1 MLTTFQLRVMFS
13 LEFCISWK
21 HRCVAQCRTRASDVI
36 FPTFIYSSIYWTP
49 CKQISD
55 AWFPSSSPPPSL
67 SHLPPCTIP
76 LLMCHSNFGVQDVSS
91 RKRMCFFCV
100 AYLRTPPPLLCYA
113 LTFFPSF
120 IFREHI
126 AAFQL
131 YNHRQPIWTRWW
143 VFFSTSCPF
152 SSDTSQS
159 HTFAITQLK
168 TLHFSALAACLSLL
182 ARLWEFFSLFMSA
195 ELRMQS
201 TLHSSTKPFWLS

>member
-55 AWFPSSSPPPSL
+55 AWFPSSFPPPLPSL
-67 SHLPPCTIP
+67 I
-76 LLMCHSNFGVQDVSS
+76 S
-91 RKRMCFFCV
+91 RPAPFLSWCVTVTLESKMWVLAKECVFCV
-100 AYLRTPPPLLCYA
+100 WPIWETPPPLLCYA

-143 VFFSTSCPF
+143 FFFSTSCPF

-182 ARLWEFFSLFMSA
+182 ARLWEFFHSLCLLNFACNQPFTRLQSLFD
-195 ELRMQS
+195 
-201 TLHSSTKPFWLS
+201 

>member
-55 AWFPSSSPPPSL
+55 AWFPSSFPPPSL
-67 SHLPPCTIP
+67 SHLLACTIP
-76 LLMCHSNFGVQDVSS
+76 LLMCHSNFGVQDVNS
-91 RKRMCFFCV
+91 RKRMCFLCV

-143 VFFSTSCPF
+143 DFFFHILSFQQRYIPESHICNHSVENTAFLCFSCLF
-152 SSDTSQS
+152 VSVGS
-159 HTFAITQLK
+159 FV
-168 TLHFSALAACLSLL
+168 
-182 ARLWEFFSLFMSA
+182 RVFSLFMSA
-195 ELRMQS
+195 ELRMQ
-201 TLHSSTKPFWLS
+201 PFTRLQSLFD

>member
-55 AWFPSSSPPPSL
+55 AWFPSS
-67 SHLPPCTIP
+67 
-76 LLMCHSNFGVQDVSS
+76 F
-91 RKRMCFFCV
+91 
-100 AYLRTPPPLLCYA
+100 PPPL
-113 LTFFPSF
+113 PSLISRPAPF
-120 IFREHI
+120 LSWCVTVTLESKMWVLAKECVFCVW
-126 AAFQL
+126 
-131 YNHRQPIWTRWW
+131 PIWGPLHPSSVTLSHSFPALFSENISPLSNCTIIASQSELDGGF
-143 VFFSTSCPF
+143 FFSTSCPF

-182 ARLWEFFSLFMSA
+182 ARLWEFFHSLCLLNFACNQPFTRLQSLFD
-195 ELRMQS
+195 
-201 TLHSSTKPFWLS
+201 

>member
-1 MLTTFQLRVMFS
+1 MPDFL
-13 LEFCISWK
+13 
-21 HRCVAQCRTRASDVI
+21 
-36 FPTFIYSSIYWTP
+36 
-49 CKQISD
+49 
-55 AWFPSSSPPPSL
+55 PPPPPLPSL
-67 SHLPPCTIP
+67 I
-76 LLMCHSNFGVQDVSS
+76 S
-91 RKRMCFFCV
+91 RPAPFLSWCVTVTLESKMWVLAKECVFFCV

>member
-55 AWFPSSSPPPSL
+55 AWFPSSFPPPSL

-91 RKRMCFFCV
+91 RKRMCFLCV
-100 AYLRTPPPLLCYA
+100 AYLRNPSTPPLLRSHILSQLYFQRTYRRFPTVQSSPA
-113 LTFFPSF
+113 NLNSMVVFFFPHLVLSAAIHPRVTHLQSLSWKHC
-120 IFREHI
+120 IF
-126 AAFQL
+126 
-131 YNHRQPIWTRWW
+131 
-143 VFFSTSCPF
+143 
-152 SSDTSQS
+152 
-159 HTFAITQLK
+159 
-168 TLHFSALAACLSLL
+168 LL
-182 ARLWEFFSLFMSA
+182 
-195 ELRMQS
+195 
-201 TLHSSTKPFWLS
+201 

>member
-21 HRCVAQCRTRASDVI
+21 HRCVAQCRTRAPDVI

-55 AWFPSSSPPPSL
+55 AWFPSSFPPPSL

-76 LLMCHSNFGVQDVSS
+76 LLMCHSNFAVQDVSS

-126 AAFQL
+126 TAFQL

-143 VFFSTSCPF
+143 VFFFHILSFQQRYIPE
-152 SSDTSQS
+152 S
-159 HTFAITQLK
+159 HICNYSVENTA
-168 TLHFSALAACLSLL
+168 FSALAACLSLL
-182 ARLWEFFSLFMSA
+182 ARLWEFFHSLCLLNFACNQPFTRLQSLFD
-195 ELRMQS
+195 
-201 TLHSSTKPFWLS
+201 

>member
-55 AWFPSSSPPPSL
+55 AWFPSSFPPPSL

-91 RKRMCFFCV
+91 RKRMCFLCV
-100 AYLRTPPPLLCYA
+100 AYLRNPSTPPLLR
-113 LTFFPSF
+113 S
-120 IFREHI
+120 HI
-126 AAFQL
+126 LSQL
-131 YNHRQPIWTRWW
+131 YFQRTYRRFPTVQSSPANLNSMV
-143 VFFSTSCPF
+143 VFFFHILSFQQQYIPESHICNHSVENTAFFCFSCLF
-152 SSDTSQS
+152 VSVGS
-159 HTFAITQLK
+159 FV
-168 TLHFSALAACLSLL
+168 
-182 ARLWEFFSLFMSA
+182 RVFSLFMSA